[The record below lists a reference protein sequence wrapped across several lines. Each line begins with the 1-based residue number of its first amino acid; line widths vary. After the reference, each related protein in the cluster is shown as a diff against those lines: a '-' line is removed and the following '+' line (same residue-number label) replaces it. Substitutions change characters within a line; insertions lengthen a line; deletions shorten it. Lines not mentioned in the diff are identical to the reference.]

1 MLAQKTF
8 IKKTRRG
15 NIIKVVREH
24 YLRYLPLHYPAPFAV
39 FFWAHLIVQGRYL
52 VWGRRLCP
60 LWSRWARIDFKQSKG
75 HRSQPDR
82 KQMWKFWPF
91 SPWNMILWCTKH
103 ISFHCEGAEKR
114 IFHALFMIS
123 NLNYVLW
130 RLLVLILLISTHP
143 FILSIYH
150 ILDFWSKIRFRIHV
164 IIIEGQMRPL
174 KKIHKKLP

>member
-103 ISFHCEGAEKR
+103 ISFHCEGAEKC
-114 IFHALFMIS
+114 IFHALFMITNRFGQPDRFFTVFLTLPFS
-123 NLNYVLW
+123 YGWVAKYMLNKTKGSRQVARW
-130 RLLVLILLISTHP
+130 LL
-143 FILSIYH
+143 
-150 ILDFWSKIRFRIHV
+150 K
-164 IIIEGQMRPL
+164 
-174 KKIHKKLP
+174 